1 MGLKKAPLLGS
12 SASVGETGQS
22 VIEGDR
28 SLLSHFGSNPSRQD
42 NTLNV
47 AARKSAALRRNLVAR
62 GLTKQYSGLKT
73 REESLKTQ
81 VPRHQLQQKILENYR
96 RHQAANDEKIAK
108 YPERH
113 EDSDEEDDFS
123 HNAVLVVP
131 KRTNSAPSKASNR
144 PTRRMS
150 PIVPPKGATSFLRN
164 TRMRQFP
171 ENQDQLQSEDE
182 VSRDSNQDII
192 SARLKLCPSE
202 ADVPNLKPVSRPV
215 SSSRVQKF
223 KDNIKADVQS
233 LTKGP
238 APWLSL
244 ENRSSQIVLRELA
257 ITKDIM
263 MREQLVRQLKQTLPT
278 IDALARDFLKAQDDL
293 KQAEATL
300 EAAKVSPSRMKKTGS
315 LIGLTT
321 TPTEA
326 EQVQNV
332 VAEAETIVTESKTR
346 LTELTKRM
354 SHHTHHVEILIEG
367 LQQFT
372 LSVVEGILDWRQLRQ
387 RRRQLSNFQRLFR
400 FPWRRQQ
407 TFNYLVHVDDDLR
420 MLFPSVA
427 LEVLLVDITKIQ
439 DALANSVKRNTSGVD
454 HDRLRQCLEAIYHEK
469 RLEALEKQRCG
480 EEEARVQ
487 NTYDPFS
494 TIKAA
499 GGVEETLSNLMA
511 IQSPH
516 SHLLGEQ
523 LRIRQEDF
531 KRVALSTSMTQNNQT
546 DTPNDVLQVNPERL
560 RLFFEKRAALLESSA
575 DCELRDAQPRGHK
588 NKIQGKMVV
597 RKNNEKRVE
606 NYLARK
612 IQLQYLA
619 HRQRHAIRTNLTQF
633 VQKVQASVVDIQR
646 VFRGHR
652 AKCNYKCM
660 RSVWL
665 EHRQQVAAIRTIIN
679 SFRRYRRRQRHRR
692 SMTVESI
699 AQVQLITLLANKLND
714 PDQDGERYRRA
725 GEERRRQRIVLL
737 QKHKMEQQELE
748 RLRAAAA
755 IRMQAVVRAHLAQGQ
770 ARVLRQEKKAHM
782 NAERSGACEPV
793 GSSDPVDL
801 PRIQLAIESS
811 GQLDEKTRQT
821 LASINTLNEEDTD
834 GDEDD
839 EESASSSDEDE
850 ILDES
855 DSILDAEKTG
865 GGLPPIAD
873 SRPSSSK
880 SSAISMD
887 EMSSF
892 RSRIPSNSVS
902 LPPLWARDG
911 SSSSLLSSTSSTGT
925 ARRSSIGMTRIELKL
940 KEAEIGDK
948 FDTPPSRRSSFV
960 GNLRHQ
966 TY

>member
-1 MGLKKAPLLGS
+1 
-12 SASVGETGQS
+12 
-22 VIEGDR
+22 
-28 SLLSHFGSNPSRQD
+28 
-42 NTLNV
+42 
-47 AARKSAALRRNLVAR
+47 
-62 GLTKQYSGLKT
+62 
-73 REESLKTQ
+73 
-81 VPRHQLQQKILENYR
+81 
-96 RHQAANDEKIAK
+96 
-108 YPERH
+108 
-113 EDSDEEDDFS
+113 
-123 HNAVLVVP
+123 
-131 KRTNSAPSKASNR
+131 
-144 PTRRMS
+144 
-150 PIVPPKGATSFLRN
+150 
-164 TRMRQFP
+164 
-171 ENQDQLQSEDE
+171 
-182 VSRDSNQDII
+182 
-192 SARLKLCPSE
+192 
-202 ADVPNLKPVSRPV
+202 
-215 SSSRVQKF
+215 
-223 KDNIKADVQS
+223 
-233 LTKGP
+233 
-238 APWLSL
+238 
-244 ENRSSQIVLRELA
+244 
-257 ITKDIM
+257 
-263 MREQLVRQLKQTLPT
+263 
-278 IDALARDFLKAQDDL
+278 
-293 KQAEATL
+293 
-300 EAAKVSPSRMKKTGS
+300 
-315 LIGLTT
+315 
-321 TPTEA
+321 
-326 EQVQNV
+326 
-332 VAEAETIVTESKTR
+332 
-346 LTELTKRM
+346 
-354 SHHTHHVEILIEG
+354 
-367 LQQFT
+367 
-372 LSVVEGILDWRQLRQ
+372 
-387 RRRQLSNFQRLFR
+387 
-400 FPWRRQQ
+400 
-407 TFNYLVHVDDDLR
+407 
-420 MLFPSVA
+420 
-427 LEVLLVDITKIQ
+427 
-439 DALANSVKRNTSGVD
+439 
-454 HDRLRQCLEAIYHEK
+454 
-469 RLEALEKQRCG
+469 
-480 EEEARVQ
+480 
-487 NTYDPFS
+487 
-494 TIKAA
+494 
-499 GGVEETLSNLMA
+499 MA

-665 EHRQQVAAIRTIIN
+665 EHRQQVAAVRTIIN

-714 PDQDGERYRRA
+714 PDQDES
-725 GEERRRQRIVLL
+725 
-737 QKHKMEQQELE
+737 
-748 RLRAAAA
+748 A
-755 IRMQAVVRAHLAQGQ
+755 IVVRVKRDVVNGLCCYKSTKWSSRSWNVCVPLQQFGCRRWYVPLAQGQ

-782 NAERSGACEPV
+782 NAVSAMAIQSTIRKFLNTQQARRQRFRKDLERVNQSAV
-793 GSSDPVDL
+793 
-801 PRIQLAIESS
+801 RIQSIYRGYNSRSS
-811 GQLDEKTRQT
+811 LLGQLDEKTRQT

-865 GGLPPIAD
+865 GRLPPIAD

-887 EMSSF
+887 EISSF

-925 ARRSSIGMTRIELKL
+925 SRRSSIGMTRIELKL

-966 TY
+966 T